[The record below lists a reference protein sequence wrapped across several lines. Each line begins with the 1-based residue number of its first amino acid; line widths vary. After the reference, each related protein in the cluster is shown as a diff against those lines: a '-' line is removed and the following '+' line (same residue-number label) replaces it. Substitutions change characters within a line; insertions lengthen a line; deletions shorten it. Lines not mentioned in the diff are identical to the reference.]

1 MEASTAIKHEW
12 FNVAPLKP
20 AIRIERLRY
29 FQSRRR
35 WSAKISSIGRSMRA
49 RTLEEILTAKDGS
62 SSYITPDAHK
72 LKLAG
77 RRLSDSSDDDAYH
90 YRNSDATQVTS
101 PSGSEQNDS
110 DAGILPDYF
119 ILLQKY

>member
-1 MEASTAIKHEW
+1 
-12 FNVAPLKP
+12 
-20 AIRIERLRY
+20 
-29 FQSRRR
+29 
-35 WSAKISSIGRSMRA
+35 MRA